1 MTLSLIVYLQTGS
14 SPTRLSSKRALSIDE
29 KALGLGH
36 PYVAIDLNNVAIL
49 YYRQGK
55 YAEAEPLIKRALG
68 TQEKALGKNHPPVAQ
83 TLENYTELL
92 RKTNCDKN
100 AMKMEVGKPKQALY
114 RFLYYQGGIGFLCCH
129 GTKKS
134 PHKAG

>member
-14 SPTRLSSKRALSIDE
+14 SLTPLNSKRALRIDE

-49 YYRQGK
+49 YYRQGN

-68 TQEKALGKNHPPVAQ
+68 
-83 TLENYTELL
+83 
-92 RKTNCDKN
+92 
-100 AMKMEVGKPKQALY
+100 
-114 RFLYYQGGIGFLCCH
+114 I
-129 GTKKS
+129 
-134 PHKAG
+134 

>member
-14 SPTRLSSKRALSIDE
+14 SPTRLSSKRALRIDE

-68 TQEKALGKNHPPVAQ
+68 
-83 TLENYTELL
+83 
-92 RKTNCDKN
+92 
-100 AMKMEVGKPKQALY
+100 
-114 RFLYYQGGIGFLCCH
+114 I
-129 GTKKS
+129 
-134 PHKAG
+134 

>member
-14 SPTRLSSKRALSIDE
+14 SLTPLNSKRALSIDE

-36 PYVAIDLNNVAIL
+36 PYVVIDLNNVAIL

-68 TQEKALGKNHPPVAQ
+68 
-83 TLENYTELL
+83 
-92 RKTNCDKN
+92 
-100 AMKMEVGKPKQALY
+100 
-114 RFLYYQGGIGFLCCH
+114 I
-129 GTKKS
+129 
-134 PHKAG
+134 